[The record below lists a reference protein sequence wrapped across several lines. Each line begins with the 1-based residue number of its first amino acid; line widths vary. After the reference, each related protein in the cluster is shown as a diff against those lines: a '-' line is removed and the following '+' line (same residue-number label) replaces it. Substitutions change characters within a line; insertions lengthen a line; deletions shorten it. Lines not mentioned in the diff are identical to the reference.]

1 MRCLNTPP
9 CLTEHLVLNCEVGVI
24 QVQQQ
29 LLKEELEM
37 RGAQF
42 RAVVFGQAGEPEPHA
57 MQSRSTH
64 LGAAVIQT
72 LQKLCRNKKSRFSA
86 IPFVC
91 CSILIRQKSWSAT
104 YMGKKT
110 KGIYTAFTII
120 MKIGFTYHKD
130 DIFAVFLVKLMK
142 GIVSPGSSIDFR
154 HMW

>member
-57 MQSRSTH
+57 TQSRSTH

-72 LQKLCRNKKSRFSA
+72 LQKLCKNKKSRFSA
-86 IPFVC
+86 ILSVC
-91 CSILIRQKSWSAT
+91 CSIFNQTEELICYLYGEKNQRNIHRVHNYYENW
-104 YMGKKT
+104 
-110 KGIYTAFTII
+110 IY
-120 MKIGFTYHKD
+120 
-130 DIFAVFLVKLMK
+130 V
-142 GIVSPGSSIDFR
+142 P
-154 HMW
+154 